1 MNYWLFKTEPESF
14 SIDDLAKAP
23 KRGTCWDG
31 VRNYQARNLLRDAI
45 KTGDE
50 VFIYYSSCAVPGIV
64 GLARVVKAGYPDH
77 TAFDRKHPHYDAGST
92 RAAPRW
98 YMVDVQLQ
106 RALKR
111 TITLDELNRHAK
123 RELAD
128 MQLLKRG
135 NRLSV
140 MPVDAAHWH
149 FILTLERV

>member
-14 SIDDLAKAP
+14 GVDDLAKAP
-23 KRGTCWDG
+23 RRTTGWDG
-31 VRNYQARNLLRDAI
+31 VRNYQARNLLRDSIQA
-45 KTGDE
+45 GDE
-50 VFIYYSSCAVPGIV
+50 VFIYHSSCEVPGIT
-64 GLARVVKAGYPDH
+64 GIARVVKAGHPDV
-77 TAFDRKHPHYDAGST
+77 TAFDRKHEHYDAGST

-111 TITLDELNRHAK
+111 TITLTELNQHAT
-123 RELAD
+123 RELAG

-149 FILTLERV
+149 FILTLE